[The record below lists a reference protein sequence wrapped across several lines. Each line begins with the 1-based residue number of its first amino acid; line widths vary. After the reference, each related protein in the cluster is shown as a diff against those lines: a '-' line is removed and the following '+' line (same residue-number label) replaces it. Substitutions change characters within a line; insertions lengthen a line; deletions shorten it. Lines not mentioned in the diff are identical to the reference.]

1 MTGLK
6 IALLFGCLTLVA
18 GRTTTVQKT
27 SLSLTEDSE
36 DADELDLTDILQTVL
51 GYSDVTSGEQYG
63 DIVQGCSKGKCEFC
77 KKMFKFNVC
86 FVATLEKDAVVL
98 AVTLGKRQI
107 FKTVIKVP
115 NPPKVCKKSI
125 PHVPFI
131 TNVCLQ
137 VKDVNLKEASGC
149 VYVSFKFK
157 VKQFSAKIACFKIPT
172 SDGVN
177 QITEAEPGQAEEHGT
192 RPENNEETVVTFES
206 MNTTA

>member
-6 IALLFGCLTLVA
+6 IALLFGCLALVA
-18 GRTTTVQKT
+18 GRIITVQKT

-36 DADELDLTDILQTVL
+36 DADELTDILRTIL
-51 GYSDVTSGEQYG
+51 SYSDVTSGEQYG

-77 KKMFKFNVC
+77 KKMYKFNVC

-98 AVTLGKRQI
+98 EVTFDKRQI

-131 TNVCLQ
+131 TDVCLE
-137 VKDVNLKEASGC
+137 VKDVNLKQASGC
-149 VYVSFKFK
+149 VYVSFKIK
-157 VKQFSAKIACFKIPT
+157 VKEFSEKIACFKIPT

-177 QITEAEPGQAEEHGT
+177 QITETERGQTEEHGT
-192 RPENNEETVVTFES
+192 RAENHEETVVMFES